1 VESQVV
7 QSCFQKPLNILLR
20 QAIEYLV
27 ATRMKAA
34 AFSNQA
40 PVGGSD
46 TTCCKIKFAE

>member
-1 VESQVV
+1 LKRGIAGCTKLFSE
-7 QSCFQKPLNILLR
+7 
-20 QAIEYLV
+20 AIEYL
-27 ATRMKAA
+27 AAARMKAA